1 MRHSPA
7 CLPAISIAALLLS
20 SYGLAAYGAELPFQN
35 LVVFGDSLSDTGNL
49 YAATGGI
56 FPTPYPTPPFPADI
70 NYTAGRLTD
79 GTDTTPASTI
89 SGVWHEQLSGQLGL
103 PISAPAASGGTNYA
117 FGGAET
123 GGNVDFSNTL
133 GTVTAV
139 GMAGQVGG
147 FLSGKTSAPGNS
159 LYVFWG
165 GANDVFNASSGA
177 DARTAAALALTN
189 VTNEIGTLASEGGR
203 YFLWVNL
210 PPLDQTPRGKG
221 SAFQSDLGA
230 ASQAFNAALKN
241 MSIPALE
248 AQFPGISI
256 TGVDVYSL
264 FEQVLMDPAAFGLTN
279 VSDPAQ
285 GSSEVNPDQYLFW
298 DTEHPTTAGHGL
310 IADLAAQDLD
320 AALAPEPASIFLL
333 LGGLGLVMIVRRR
346 KCQSIVHR

>member
-1 MRHSPA
+1 MRRSPA
-7 CLPAISIAALLLS
+7 CLPAISIIALLLS
-20 SYGLAAYGAELPFQN
+20 VCSLVASGAELPFQN

-49 YAATGGI
+49 YAATGGL
-56 FPTPYPTPPFPADI
+56 FPTPYPTPPFPASL
-70 NYTAGRLTD
+70 NYTTGRLTD
-79 GTDTTPASTI
+79 GPDTTPASAI
-89 SGVWHEQLSGQLGL
+89 SGVWHEQLSGKLGL

-147 FLSGKTSAPGNS
+147 FLSGKTSVPNNS

-177 DARTAAALALTN
+177 DARTAAAAALTN
-189 VTNEIGTLASEGGR
+189 VTNEIGTLASEGGK

-210 PPLDQTPRGKG
+210 PPLDQTPRGKA

-230 ASQAFNAALKN
+230 ASQAFNTALKN

-248 AQFPGISI
+248 AQFPGISL
-256 TGVDVYSL
+256 TGVDVYTL
-264 FEQVLMDPAAFGLTN
+264 FEQILMDPASFGLAN
-279 VSDPAQ
+279 VSDPVQ
-285 GSSEVNPDQYLFW
+285 GSSAVNPDQYLFW
-298 DTEHPTTAGHGL
+298 DTEHPTTAGHAL

-320 AALAPEPASIFLL
+320 AALTPEPASIFLL
-333 LGGLGLVMIVRRR
+333 LSGLGLLMIGRQR
-346 KCQSIVHR
+346 KCRPLAHR